1 MERIKLAIERARQQA
16 ATQPGSAGL
25 VPDEAVHSSIPSPTS
40 PTSAHRPDLG
50 APVGLL
56 PLDPAHLERNRI
68 VTLDLANPYRR
79 EFDLLR
85 TQVLQK
91 MQEHGWRTIAVTS
104 PSMQS
109 GKTVVAVNLALS
121 IAHHPSKAALLVD
134 FDLRRP
140 QVAAYLGLPRGDS
153 LNDVLEGDAKLRDV
167 IVHAGIPKFLVLPT
181 HSKVAGAAE
190 MLASDKIAK
199 IISGLRDQYPERIM
213 VLDLPPI
220 TAVDD
225 VIAVLPRVDCVLLV
239 VGSGSSTK
247 REIEES
253 QRHLARFNLL
263 GVVVNKATDDMP
275 RDEYY

>member
-1 MERIKLAIERARQQA
+1 MSRWISCPW
-16 ATQPGSAGL
+16 TP
-25 VPDEAVHSSIPSPTS
+25 
-40 PTSAHRPDLG
+40 
-50 APVGLL
+50 
-56 PLDPAHLERNRI
+56 HLERNRI

-153 LNDVLEGDAKLRDV
+153 LNDVLEGAAKLRDV

-190 MLASDKIAK
+190 ILASEKIAK

-239 VGSGSSTK
+239 VGSGNSTK

-253 QRHLARFNLL
+253 QRRALQPARGGGQQGDRRHASRRVLLTRGALAVASAPASTLSLQDAVLL
-263 GVVVNKATDDMP
+263 RSCRTSSIKGRSILAASAEKP
-275 RDEYY
+275 